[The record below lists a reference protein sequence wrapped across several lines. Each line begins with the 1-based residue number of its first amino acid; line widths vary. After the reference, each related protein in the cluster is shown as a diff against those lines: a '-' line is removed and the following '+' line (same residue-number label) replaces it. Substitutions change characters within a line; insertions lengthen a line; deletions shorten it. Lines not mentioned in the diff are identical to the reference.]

1 MVQSLRSDFR
11 IIPEVVAMG
20 INLLDL
26 MRECIELGNWGEV
39 LEYFGGIYS
48 KQDFLYTLWG
58 CAQRYLDLGEYNYC
72 VALMLTLKQ
81 MLVRF
86 GEVNKA

>member
-48 KQDFLYTLWG
+48 KQDFLFTLGG
-58 CAQRYLDLGEYNYC
+58 CARRYLDLGEYNYY

>member
-1 MVQSLRSDFR
+1 
-11 IIPEVVAMG
+11 MG

-26 MRECIELGNWGEV
+26 MEECIAVGNWGEV
-39 LEYFGGIYS
+39 LEYFGGIHS

-58 CAQRYLDLGEYNYC
+58 CARRYLDLGEYNYY